1 MQPGQVL
8 GLSVLER
15 GDGEAVD
22 AGAALVLSDPLPRL
36 GQIGRGVDLVD
47 QRMDFPSPGLLPSSS
62 VSCRVPGLLDV
73 GAGSFAHRTCPH
85 FRHVLTRCSMHM
97 FTKPTGIF
105 INPATCAS
113 TIAGTS

>member
-47 QRMDFPSPGLLPSSS
+47 Q
-62 VSCRVPGLLDV
+62 
-73 GAGSFAHRTCPH
+73 
-85 FRHVLTRCSMHM
+85 
-97 FTKPTGIF
+97 
-105 INPATCAS
+105 
-113 TIAGTS
+113 